1 MLLLFS
7 HFSFHFAK
15 ETHSMKRLISI
26 PAALS
31 VLAFLL
37 VGISSAAQIPLSLEP
52 PDGNVE
58 ALRAYGIGVQ
68 IYVSTPRADDP
79 TKFVWTFKAPE
90 ATLYNNGGHI
100 IGIHYLSTGPTWE
113 AENGSKVVGARVAAV
128 PSPDPTSI
136 PWLLL
141 KGVAHDWH
149 GMFSDVTY
157 IQRLYTVGGTAP
169 SDPPTAAGL
178 TARVPYSATY
188 VFFVA
193 DE

>member
-1 MLLLFS
+1 
-7 HFSFHFAK
+7 
-15 ETHSMKRLISI
+15 MKRLISI
-26 PAALS
+26 PVALT

-37 VGISSAAQIPLSLEP
+37 AGIPATAQIP
-52 PDGNVE
+52 DVNVE

-68 IYVSTPRADDP
+68 IDDSIPRADDP

-90 ATLYNNGGHI
+90 ATLYNYGGHV
-100 IGIHYLSTGPTWE
+100 IGIHYAGPTWE
-113 AENGSKVVGARVAAV
+113 AENGSKVVAARVASA
-128 PSPDPTSI
+128 PSPSANSI

-141 KGVAHDWH
+141 KAVAHDWH

-169 SDPPTAAGL
+169 ADPPTEANL
-178 TARVPYSATY
+178 IARVPYTATY